1 MMKKLSLSRLQRAAQ
16 RGFTL
21 MEIMITV
28 IIIGIL
34 AAVAI
39 PTYQEYVRQGQ
50 RSEGA
55 AYAMQLATAQERFFT
70 MRNSYTTTAAD
81 LSMNAFSGSSAS
93 LSSWTFVLAAGTTG
107 DIATSFVV
115 TGTNTHTDDAKCSE
129 IQIDQTGAKTY
140 TGSGDSKDCWGN

>member
-1 MMKKLSLSRLQRAAQ
+1 MKHVSLSRMKRAAE

-70 MRNSYTTTAAD
+70 MRNTYTTTATD
-81 LSMNAFSGSSAS
+81 LSMNDFSGASAS
-93 LSSWTFVLAAGTTG
+93 MSSWTYAITAGTTG
-107 DIATSFVV
+107 DIATSFMV
-115 TGTNTHTDDAKCSE
+115 TGTNSHTDDAKCTE
-129 IQIDQTGAKTY
+129 IAIDQTGSKTY
-140 TGSGDSKDCWGN
+140 TGSGSSKDCWGN